1 MKRGRLLKPVL
12 WLTAACIILPAIVL
26 LIWCFAARW
35 PWPGILPESLSL
47 RTVKELIFG
56 SAKLPKLLLS
66 SISLSFAVAAIS
78 TTIGIATARAT
89 ELYEFR
95 GKGLIR
101 FFSLLP
107 LLVPGT
113 VLAIGTQI
121 MLLKVGLGDSIAGII
136 LIHTVASV
144 PYCITIMTDVTAALG
159 DKFEEQAATLGAGP
173 FRAFFEVTLPLGIRF
188 YGKYDSY
195 FGQHW
200 LRLTILFGIS
210 GIFAL
215 ILLQE
220 LRKMFKTVLNGDCFI
235 RENVQS
241 LKRMGI
247 CSFCIAAVTAL
258 RLFLYLTPA
267 VLITILVFVIA
278 GLFSLVLSRVFDAA
292 VTYKL
297 ENDLTI

>member
-1 MKRGRLLKPVL
+1 MKDRLTLFTKYLLDVL
-12 WLTAACIILPAIVL
+12 
-26 LIWCFAARW
+26 F
-35 PWPGILPESLSL
+35 
-47 RTVKELIFG
+47 
-56 SAKLPKLLLS
+56 
-66 SISLSFAVAAIS
+66 
-78 TTIGIATARAT
+78 
-89 ELYEFR
+89 Y
-95 GKGLIR
+95 
-101 FFSLLP
+101 
-107 LLVPGT
+107 
-113 VLAIGTQI
+113 
-121 MLLKVGLGDSIAGII
+121 AGI
-136 LIHTVASV
+136 V
-144 PYCITIMTDVTAALG
+144 VT
-159 DKFEEQAATLGAGP
+159 
-173 FRAFFEVTLPLGIRF
+173 VTLPLGIRF

-247 CSFCIAAVTAL
+247 CSFCIAL

-278 GLFSLVLSRVFDAA
+278 GLFSLVLSRVFDTA